1 MEVRPG
7 RWTHGHRRAQRAS
20 TSIGLQRPGAA
31 EDLAADPGT
40 QSVVLPA
47 AAVGGQVRSAQMEII
62 DPTHSLPPRLSADGP
77 SAVPP
82 RGRSGAPGNPHSR
95 SFIVDLAS
103 VSGSVEQDS
112 TADEGPHHARPDN
125 PGDANRVTTPPMGV
139 AVAVAVAAWLLGRRV
154 IAPGFRLR
162 RRMVFASTLEP
173 PILRYLGRAPA
184 PGPIGSQLHVRDPRA
199 CRSAGRKR
207 PSLT

>member
-82 RGRSGAPGNPHSR
+82 PGNPQSR
-95 SFIVDLAS
+95 SFVADFAS
-103 VSGSVEQDS
+103 VSGSVEEDS
-112 TADEGPHHARPDN
+112 TADEGA
-125 PGDANRVTTPPMGV
+125 G
-139 AVAVAVAAWLLGRRV
+139 L
-154 IAPGFRLR
+154 
-162 RRMVFASTLEP
+162 
-173 PILRYLGRAPA
+173 RAPA
-184 PGPIGSQLHVRDPRA
+184 LGRCPGDESGRDAYATVRTHSKTDGNVEGVGRNPQPEHFARARSSCRQNARDFFLSCLFVPPARCQLSGARDRHRMQLAFVFQTTRLPD
-199 CRSAGRKR
+199 R
-207 PSLT
+207 P